1 MPMTLGLSAA
11 QAQRHFRDPQSL
23 LEISTLTFLP
33 MIPTFSSKSPEL
45 NIYNKVL
52 LQIEFA
58 TATAPFAAW
67 HKKVGS
73 QRKQGKR
80 WFLSVMGHI

>member
-1 MPMTLGLSAA
+1 MTLGLSAA
-11 QAQRHFRDPQSL
+11 QAQRHFRTA
-23 LEISTLTFLP
+23 ISTR
-33 MIPTFSSKSPEL
+33 
-45 NIYNKVL
+45 NIYTYVL
-52 LQIEFA
+52 ANDPNIFVKESRVEYLQQGVA
-58 TATAPFAAW
+58 SNRVRNSNGAVFAAR